1 MDKKQILI
9 IEDESS
15 IADTIVFALK
25 KEGYETK
32 WVTTGGEALKAL
44 DNGIFSLIII
54 DIGLPD
60 TNGFDLIK
68 IIRTKTSIP
77 AFFLTA
83 RSEEIDKVL
92 GLELG
97 ADDYITKPF
106 SPRELA
112 ARIKA
117 HLRRASA
124 DTVTDKNEI
133 NKSKNSPEKTF
144 KIDDNKKI
152 VLYCTKKIDLSKNEY
167 KILCLLLSKPGWVFS
182 RDKILDIVWEESGD
196 VFDRTIDA
204 HIKSIRAKLR
214 DVNPDHDPIAT
225 HRGFGYSMKE
235 E

>member
-1 MDKKQILI
+1 MDKKRILI

-25 KEGYETK
+25 KDGYETM
-32 WVTTGGEALKAL
+32 WVTTGGDALKSI
-44 DNGIFSLIII
+44 DDGDFDLIII

-60 TNGFDLIK
+60 MNGFDLIK
-68 IIRTKTSIP
+68 IIRTRTSIP

-106 SPRELA
+106 SPRELV

-117 HLRRASA
+117 HLRRSPA
-124 DTVTDKNEI
+124 DNNSELKD
-133 NKSKNSPEKTF
+133 SKNNPEKTF

-152 VLYCTKKIDLSKNEY
+152 ILYCSKKLDLSKNEF

-182 RDKILDIVWEESGD
+182 RDKILDIVWEENSD

-204 HIKSIRAKLR
+204 HIKSIRAKLKS
-214 DVNPDHDPIAT
+214 VNPEHDPIAT
-225 HRGFGYSMKE
+225 HRGFGYSIKE
-235 E
+235 D